1 MNRRISPPST
11 RHKEL
16 ADKLKGNMSYGQHYG
31 YLLDW
36 YMNDQ
41 NGWKPDGKPEI
52 KVKARRRDNI
62 FTRLVEGR
70 RFGRI

>member
-1 MNRRISPPST
+1 MENKISTLSE

-16 ADKLKGNMSYGQHYG
+16 ADKLKGNMSYDQHYG

-36 YMNDQ
+36 YTNDR

-52 KVKARRRDNI
+52 KVKARRSGNI
-62 FTRLVEGR
+62 FMRLVEGR
-70 RFGRI
+70 RF